1 MRTGELWGI
10 TKHGIS
16 PDILVTGKGISGGLY
31 PISAVL
37 VSEAAAG
44 WLDEDGFGHISTFG
58 GAELGCI
65 AALKSLEICNRT
77 ETRSM
82 VHYISDRIG
91 RGLRD
96 IQATYPDWFTG
107 IRQNGVVM
115 GLEFAHPQGAKY
127 VMRRLYENGVWA
139 IFSTLDPR
147 VLQYKPGILLKPEL
161 VEELLDRTEVAIA
174 ASRDDVARSGRSA
187 A

>member
-10 TKHGIS
+10 TKEEIQ
-16 PDILVTGKGISGGLY
+16 PDILVTGKGISGGMY
-31 PISAVL
+31 PIACVL
-37 VSEAAAG
+37 VNERSAG
-44 WLDEDGFGHISTFG
+44 WLTEDGFGHISTFG

-65 AALKSLEICNRT
+65 AALKALEISSRT

-82 VHYISDRIG
+82 VHYIADFVG

-107 IRQNGVVM
+107 IRQNGVIF
-115 GLEFAHPQGAKY
+115 GLEFNHPQGAKY
-127 VMRRLYENGVWA
+127 VMKSLYEHGVWA

-147 VLQYKPGILLKPEL
+147 VLQYKPGILLKPE
-161 VEELLDRTEVAIA
+161 VAEELLDRTSVAIGQAYAEAKA
-174 ASRDDVARSGRSA
+174 APR
-187 A
+187 